1 MNAKSNLQP
10 DNPFAIGDILRAEII
25 ASSDGTP
32 YRTHRYAADISAWL
46 CPLLLRGR
54 SGRVHDVGSMGSLS
68 ILALAQ
74 RVAQVLSAKVGVR
87 ALRTAPKMHVPQHY
101 VPSTQ
106 RAHEELGLRP
116 SLGLDESLKRTARW
130 HGHAEGSAGGMV

>member
-10 DNPFAIGDILRAEII
+10 DNPFAIGDLLRTEII
-25 ASSDGTP
+25 ASGDGTP

-54 SGRVHDVGSMGSLS
+54 SGRVHNVGSMGSLS

-74 RVAQVLSAKVGVR
+74 RMAQVLSAQVGVR
-87 ALRTAPKMHVPQHY
+87 ALRTAPQGYVPQHY
-101 VPSTQ
+101 VPSMH
-106 RAHEELGLRP
+106 RADGELGSPP
-116 SLGLDESLKRTARW
+116 SLGLYEPLKRTARW
-130 HGHAEGSAGGMV
+130 HGHAED